1 MKYNIRIYAD
11 QTGVRG
17 PLPDP
22 AKFVDQSYLY
32 EAVRELTK
40 Q

>member
-1 MKYNIRIYAD
+1 VK
-11 QTGVRG
+11 G

-22 AKFVDQSYLY
+22 AKFVDQSYLS